1 MCDTRKNEEIVVAL
15 EIEALEINYEIKLLA
30 QQLYEATNQQL
41 DEATKKLE
49 SVIAQMLSPPVHE

>member
-30 QQLYEATNQQL
+30 QQL